1 VTGNTG
7 TSDFLSRMT
16 GASWQHDRQI
26 GNSLN
31 MKLTFFGATRSV
43 TGSKYLLE
51 INNKRILIECGMFQG
66 RRSKTQEYNRV
77 LPFHAGNV
85 DAMLLSHAHIDH
97 SGIIPVL
104 TKQGFRG
111 RIHCTDATSDL
122 CKIMLMDSAH
132 IQEQDTAFVNKKH
145 AKKGLPLVEP
155 IYTETDA
162 QAALDQFEPTSY
174 NKTVPITDGVT
185 ATWLDAG
192 HILGSAMIVL
202 DLEEKGRKLRFAFSG
217 DLGRGN
223 HSILRDPDH
232 PRDIDHLMM
241 ECTYGNREHE
251 PSDDLNN
258 RVCDIINRAV
268 DRNGKIIIPSF
279 AVGRTQQLLYALY
292 QITQTRCIPTL
303 PIYVDSP
310 LSTSA
315 TGVFKQ
321 HPECFNKSFY
331 DVMMNHHNPFS
342 MGNVTY
348 VGSVQESM
356 QLNDLKKPAVIISA
370 SGMAE
375 AGRIRHHIKN
385 HIEDTRNIIL
395 IVGWCAPHTLGSHLA
410 TGHKKVNI
418 FGDPYRVRADV
429 ETISGFSGHADK
441 HELQRWVKHTTG
453 SMRGIYLVHGD
464 VTPAAVF
471 RDTLR
476 SMRPHA
482 HVVIPEFSD
491 SVELR

>member
-1 VTGNTG
+1 
-7 TSDFLSRMT
+7 
-16 GASWQHDRQI
+16 
-26 GNSLN
+26 

-51 INNKRILIECGMFQG
+51 INGQRILIECGMFQG
-66 RRSKTQEYNRV
+66 TRSKTQEYNRV
-77 LPFHAGNV
+77 LPFDAAKV

-104 TKQGFRG
+104 AKQGFRG
-111 RIHCTDATSDL
+111 KIHCTDATADL
-122 CKIMLMDSAH
+122 CKIMLLDSAH
-132 IQEQDTAFVNKKH
+132 IQEQDATFVSKKH
-145 AKKGLPLVEP
+145 AKKGLPPVEP
-155 IYTETDA
+155 IYTEADA
-162 QAALDQFEPTSY
+162 TAALELFEPVAY
-174 NKTVPITDGVT
+174 NRSVRIANGVT
-185 ATWLDAG
+185 ATWHDAG

-217 DLGRGN
+217 DIGRGN

-251 PSDDLNN
+251 PSNDLND
-258 RVCDIINRAV
+258 RICDIINRAAE
-268 DRNGKIIIPSF
+268 RGGKIIIPSF

-310 LSTSA
+310 LSIRA
-315 TGVFKQ
+315 TGVFRQ
-321 HPECFNKSFY
+321 HPECFNKEFF

-342 MGNVTY
+342 MGNLTY
-348 VGSVQESM
+348 VGSVEESI
-356 QLNDLKKPAVIISA
+356 QLNDLKKPAIIISA

-385 HIEDTRNIIL
+385 NLEDKRNIIL

-410 TGHKKVNI
+410 TGHKEVNI
-418 FGDPYRVRADV
+418 FGEPYKVKADV
-429 ETISGFSGHADK
+429 ESVTGFSGHADK
-441 HELQRWVKHTTG
+441 NELRSWVKNATG
-453 SMRGIYLVHGD
+453 NIRGISLIHGD
-464 VTPAAVF
+464 ETPAAAF
-471 RDTLR
+471 RETLR
-476 SMRPHA
+476 TLHPQA
-482 HVVIPEFSD
+482 NILIPEFSD
-491 SVELR
+491 SVELT